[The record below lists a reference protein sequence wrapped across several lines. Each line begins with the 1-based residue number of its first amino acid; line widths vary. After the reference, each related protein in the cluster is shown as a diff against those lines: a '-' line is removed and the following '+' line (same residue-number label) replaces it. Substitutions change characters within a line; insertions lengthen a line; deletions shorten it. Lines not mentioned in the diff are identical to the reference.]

1 MTSMELNF
9 ENIKQFSLDFVLTLN
24 SDISETFEEDLM
36 SVLIIIELTVAFDVI
51 NHQNLVRR

>member
-1 MTSMELNF
+1 MELNF

-24 SDISETFEEDLM
+24 SDISETFEDLM